1 MRRGFV
7 LFARIEA
14 CCSAVIVKQPSSDHT
29 PYEKIGEEVHPLDT
43 PFDIPESWEW
53 IRFKDLVDYD
63 LVDYSMGKTP
73 PRKETE
79 YWNDGTLPWVSIAD
93 LVADGTVT

>member
-1 MRRGFV
+1 M
-7 LFARIEA
+7 
-14 CCSAVIVKQPSSDHT
+14 
-29 PYEKIGEEVHPLDT
+29 HPLDT

-53 IRFKDLVDYD
+53 IRFKD

-79 YWNDGTLPWVSIAD
+79 YWNDGTLPLVSIAD
-93 LVADGTVT
+93 LVADGTVTQLKDVSIALRPRTHLEEKSARLVPC

>member
-1 MRRGFV
+1 M
-7 LFARIEA
+7 
-14 CCSAVIVKQPSSDHT
+14 
-29 PYEKIGEEVHPLDT
+29 HPFDT
-43 PFDIPESWEW
+43 PFDIPESCEW
-53 IRFKDLVDYD
+53 IRFKDLVDYDLVDYD

>member
-14 CCSAVIVKQPSSDHT
+14 FCSAVIVKQPSSDNT

-63 LVDYSMGKTP
+63 LVDYSMGK
-73 PRKETE
+73 RLLGKRR
-79 YWNDGTLPWVSIAD
+79 NIGT
-93 LVADGTVT
+93 TVPSLGFLLRIWWQMGL

>member
-1 MRRGFV
+1 M

-14 CCSAVIVKQPSSDHT
+14 FCSAVIVKQPSSDNT
-29 PYEKIGEEVHPLDT
+29 PYEKIGDEVYPVDT
-43 PFDIPESWEW
+43 PFDIPDSWEW
-53 IRFKDLVDYD
+53 VRFKD

-79 YWNDGTLPWVSIAD
+79 YWSNGTLPWVSIAD